1 MNKIIKV
8 TFLAVFIIGCT
19 TIPTTAI
26 YRETEGQI
34 SPTIHVLPITDD
46 TADGRIDDISLVVLK
61 NDLIKKLNASGKFL
75 AVYEMLP
82 ASNQENITRV
92 KCKVTQFD
100 TSSRRM
106 VMVTE
111 LLQDNSDRP
120 FFRFVSHTL
129 LASVVWPFDYAAVM
143 KRAGKAVVKD
153 VSETIVHLMK
163 SE

>member
-8 TFLAVFIIGCT
+8 TFLAVFVIGCT

-46 TADGRIDDISLVVLK
+46 TADGRIDDTSLVVLK
-61 NDLIKKLNASGKFL
+61 KDLIQRLNASGRFL

-82 ASNQENITRV
+82 VSNQENITRV

-111 LLQDNSDRP
+111 LLQNNSDRP
-120 FFRFVSHTL
+120 FLRLVSHTL

-153 VSETIVHLMK
+153 VSETMVRLMK
-163 SE
+163 NE